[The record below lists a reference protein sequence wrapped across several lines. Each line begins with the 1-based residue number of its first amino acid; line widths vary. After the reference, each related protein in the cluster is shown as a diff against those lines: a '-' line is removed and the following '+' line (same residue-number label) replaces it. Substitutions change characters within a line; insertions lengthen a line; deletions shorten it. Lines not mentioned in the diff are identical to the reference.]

1 MLKIIKPS
9 DFERKAQPG
18 ELFIRV
24 DFNTVSLSRQLCVAL
39 KFQKG
44 DCLGFAQNGDDVLIC
59 KAESEKEGFALRG
72 VVEKGLQFSH
82 AGFVGWLLKHYG
94 LFDLL
99 KTSEAFKCHRF
110 PLLKKEMEGKEYW
123 MLEAPKKYAP
133 ENKTNGTAKAELV

>member
-18 ELFIRV
+18 EIFIRV
-24 DFNTVSLSRQLCVAL
+24 DFNTVSLSRQFCIEL
-39 KFQKG
+39 KSQKG
-44 DCLGFAQNGDDVLIC
+44 DPLGFAQNGDDVLLY
-59 KAESEKEGFALRG
+59 KAGNEKEGFVLRG

-110 PLLKKEMEGKEYW
+110 PLIKTIVEGKEYW
-123 MLEAPKKYAP
+123 MLEPPKKYEP
-133 ENKTNGTAKAELV
+133 ENKTNGALKAELV